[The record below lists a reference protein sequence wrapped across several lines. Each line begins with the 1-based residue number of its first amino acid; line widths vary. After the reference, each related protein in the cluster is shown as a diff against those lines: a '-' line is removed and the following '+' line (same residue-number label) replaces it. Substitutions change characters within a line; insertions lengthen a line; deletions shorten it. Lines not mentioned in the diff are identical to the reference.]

1 MNKIFIE
8 KMKNDLLSQKSDLL
22 NKFNQSVDIDID
34 GDDTDIIQGN
44 MILELANQL
53 SMRDADKL
61 LRINSALQRISELT
75 YGVCQDCEEDI
86 AEQRL
91 KANPCFLLCVSCAER
106 RERDEKQKRRA

>member
-8 KMKNDLLSQKSDLL
+8 KMKSDLL
-22 NKFNQSVDIDID
+22 LQKDDLLNRFNQSVDIDID

-53 SMRDADKL
+53 SMRDAEKL

-91 KANPCFLLCVSCAER
+91 TANPCFLLCVSCAEI
-106 RERDEKQKRRA
+106 REREEKQRRRA